1 MNRTDVTRG
10 INKTWEIASKLN
22 LNESFANAGLLPLNE
37 EFRDLIRSSKTTYS
51 SVYVAG
57 LSLSHYNILLTDYSY
72 FQFSW
77 DRENYVR
84 YAYYPNPFISG
95 KDNELESF
103 RRLQELVESGL
114 LQHEEYLTILSER
127 SAMSGI
133 PMLRYENA
141 PDQRKK
147 FAHPC
152 SHFHIGFHSENR
164 WPVRRILT
172 PYAFSLLVFKNY
184 YGSFW
189 RASGDNGEM
198 EEGNSHE
205 EELISEKALCRLVD
219 YINFEEIEER
229 SFYFA

>member
-1 MNRTDVTRG
+1 M
-10 INKTWEIASKLN
+10 
-22 LNESFANAGLLPLNE
+22 NESFANAGLLPLNE
-37 EFRDLIRSSKTTYS
+37 EFRDLILSSKTTYS

-184 YGSFW
+184 YGSF
-189 RASGDNGEM
+189 GEHLEIM
-198 EEGNSHE
+198 GKWK
-205 EELISEKALCRLVD
+205 KATAMKK
-219 YINFEEIEER
+219 
-229 SFYFA
+229 S

>member
-37 EFRDLIRSSKTTYS
+37 EFRDLILSSKTTYS

-189 RASGDNGEM
+189 RAS
-198 EEGNSHE
+198 
-205 EELISEKALCRLVD
+205 
-219 YINFEEIEER
+219 ER
-229 SFYFA
+229 

>member
-1 MNRTDVTRG
+1 M
-10 INKTWEIASKLN
+10 
-22 LNESFANAGLLPLNE
+22 
-37 EFRDLIRSSKTTYS
+37 
-51 SVYVAG
+51 AG

-172 PYAFSLLVFKNY
+172 PYAFHYWYSKTITVVF
-184 YGSFW
+184 
-189 RASGDNGEM
+189 GEHLEIM
-198 EEGNSHE
+198 GKWK
-205 EELISEKALCRLVD
+205 KATAMKK
-219 YINFEEIEER
+219 
-229 SFYFA
+229 S

>member
-37 EFRDLIRSSKTTYS
+37 EFRDLILSSKTTYS

-172 PYAFSLLVFKNY
+172 PYAFSL
-184 YGSFW
+184 
-189 RASGDNGEM
+189 
-198 EEGNSHE
+198 
-205 EELISEKALCRLVD
+205 
-219 YINFEEIEER
+219 
-229 SFYFA
+229 